1 MLRNILEYL
10 ENTAQIHPDRTAF
23 SNETESLTFGELR
36 ERARAIGSGLLPCGR
51 NRAIAVFMERGP
63 RMTAAFLGVVY
74 SGNYYIPLE
83 KEMSQS
89 RIGSVLDEAA
99 PAFMICDE
107 KTEASAKELDYAGRI
122 LPIDRLAASETDEAG
137 LSDVRARALDGD
149 PVYVVFTSGSTGV
162 PKGVVACHRNVIDY
176 AEALGAVLRPDTHSV
191 FGMQVPLYVDACL
204 KEICCGMKYGARTVF
219 VPKKLF
225 MTPIRLVEF
234 LNRQGVNTVCWVV
247 SALTILSGTGT
258 LEKAVPRLHTIA
270 FGSEV
275 FPSKQFGL
283 WRKALPKARYI
294 NLYGPTE
301 CTGMSCYYE
310 VPDDFDADMPIP
322 IGRAFQNSEILLI
335 DDGKRIS
342 EAETPGEIYIRGA
355 GVTLGYF
362 NSPEKTRAAFVQNPT
377 HTYYPEIVYR
387 TGDIAKYNARGELL
401 YIGRRDN
408 QIKHMGYRIELAEI
422 EAAAVKLD
430 TVGEACCVFLE
441 ERDRIALCYAG
452 DGAEEAVAAQMR
464 KLLPRYMEPS
474 VYLRTAV
481 LPRTNNG
488 KIDRATVRGWAAE
501 RSV

>member
-1 MLRNILEYL
+1 MRRNILEYL
-10 ENTAQIHPDRTAF
+10 EDISETYRDCAAF
-23 SNETESLTFGELR
+23 SDETESLTFGAL
-36 ERARAIGSGLLPCGR
+36 RARARAVGSGLLQCGR
-51 NRAIAVFMERGP
+51 NGAIAVFMERGP
-63 RMTAAFLGVVY
+63 SMIAAFFGVVY

-89 RIGSVLDEAA
+89 RISAILDGAA

-107 KTEASAKELDYAGRI
+107 KTEALAKELDYAGRVLSI
-122 LPIDRLAASETDEAG
+122 GELMASKTDEEG
-137 LSDVRARALDGD
+137 LSRVSARALDVD
-149 PVYVVFTSGSTGV
+149 PVYVVFTSGSTGL

-176 AEALGAVLRPDTHSV
+176 AEALGAVLRPDARSV

-204 KEICCGMKYGARTVF
+204 KEICCGLKYGAKTVF
-219 VPKKLF
+219 IPKKLF

-234 LNRQGVNTVCWVV
+234 LNRHGVNTVCWVV
-247 SALTILSGTGT
+247 SALTLISGTGT

-275 FPSKQFGL
+275 FPSKQFAL
-283 WRKALPKARYI
+283 WRKALPKARWI

-322 IGRAFQNSEILLI
+322 IGKAFQNSEVFLI
-335 DDGKRIS
+335 DDGVLVN
-342 EAETPGEIYIRGA
+342 EAERPGELYIRGA

-362 NSPEKTRAAFVQNPT
+362 NGFEKTREAFVQNPA
-377 HTYYPEIVYR
+377 HANYPEIVYR
-387 TGDIAKYNARGELL
+387 TGDIAKYDERGELV

-422 EAAAVKLD
+422 EAAAAKLD
-430 TVGEACCVFLE
+430 AVEEACCVFLE

-452 DGAEEAVAAQMR
+452 SVSEKTVASGMR
-464 KLLPRYMEPS
+464 KLLPRYMEPAI
-474 VYLRTAV
+474 YLRIAV

-488 KIDRATVRGWAAE
+488 KLDRAAVRGLVAE
-501 RSV
+501 RPV